1 MTQNT
6 GKDRER
12 QFKDRPKNN
21 LPLPSRERVG
31 VRGNRLDKSRSCS
44 SADPK
49 EASVDLPNAAESPA
63 PLKDE
68 GSLAVSLVIPAFNEE
83 ERLPPFLQTVR
94 PYMTDT
100 HGDSYEVIV
109 VDDGSRDR
117 TAELIEEAARNWPQ
131 LRLLRHT
138 ENRGKGGAVKTGV
151 LASRGRL
158 VLFADADGAAP
169 ISEEAK
175 LRSAITAGADV
186 ACGSRL
192 VGPRPRT
199 RRWYR
204 RALGRAFAALVQ
216 LLVGSPVRDTQCG
229 FKMFR
234 GPVAREL
241 FRICPRD
248 DYLFDIFI
256 LLAAKRRGH
265 LITEVSIPWQDIPG
279 SRLHLLRD
287 SWQMAAGL
295 ITLRRQVAR
304 LVPAKEDAAPCQ
316 AKTENRL

>member
-1 MTQNT
+1 MTH
-6 GKDRER
+6 GAGREHE
-12 QFKDRPKNN
+12 RPY
-21 LPLPSRERVG
+21 EQ
-31 VRGNRLDKSRSCS
+31 
-44 SADPK
+44 
-49 EASVDLPNAAESPA
+49 ASVDLPGAAESPA
-63 PLKDE
+63 PPVEDE
-68 GSLAVSLVIPAFNEE
+68 GSLALSLVIPAFNEAD
-83 ERLPPFLQTVR
+83 RLPPFLETVR
-94 PYMTDT
+94 PYLNEA

-117 TAELIEEAARNWPQ
+117 TAELVEEAAHNWPQ
-131 LRLLRHT
+131 LRLVRHA

-151 LASRGRL
+151 LATRGRL
-158 VLFADADGAAP
+158 VLYADADGAAP
-169 ISEEAK
+169 ISEEAT
-175 LRSAITAGADV
+175 LRSAIAEGADL

-192 VGPRPRT
+192 VGPNDQRT

-241 FRICPRD
+241 FRLCPRD

-265 LITEVSIPWQDIPG
+265 SITEVGIPWQDIPN

-287 SWQMAAGL
+287 SLKMAAGL
-295 ITLRRQVAR
+295 FTLRRQVSR
-304 LVPAKEDAAPCQ
+304 LVEQK
-316 AKTENRL
+316 KR

>member
-1 MTQNT
+1 MTQNA
-6 GKDRER
+6 GRDDQR
-12 QFKDRPKNN
+12 QPT
-21 LPLPSRERVG
+21 
-31 VRGNRLDKSRSCS
+31 
-44 SADPK
+44 
-49 EASVDLPNAAESPA
+49 EASVDLPSAADSPE
-63 PLKDE
+63 PSLEDQ
-68 GSLAVSLVIPAFNEE
+68 GSLAISLVIPAFNEE
-83 ERLPPFLQTVR
+83 DRLPAFLETVR
-94 PYMTDT
+94 PYMADT
-100 HGDSYEVIV
+100 HGNSYEVIV

-117 TAELIEEAARNWPQ
+117 TADLVEKTACNWPQ
-131 LRLLRHT
+131 LRLLRHA
-138 ENRGKGGAVKTGV
+138 ENRGKGGAVKTGM
-151 LASRGRL
+151 LSTRGRL
-158 VLFADADGAAP
+158 VLFSDADGAAP

-175 LRSAITAGADV
+175 LRSAISDGADV

-216 LLVGSPVRDTQCG
+216 FVVGSPVRDTQCG

-241 FRICPRD
+241 FQICPRD

-265 LITEVSIPWQDIPG
+265 SIAEVSIPWQDIPG

-287 SWQMAAGL
+287 SYKMAAGL
-295 ITLRRQVAR
+295 LTIRRQVAR
-304 LVPAKEDAAPCQ
+304 LVEQ
-316 AKTENRL
+316 HQVT